1 MDVGCFLGGDMR
13 RLVFDGVS
21 SANLYGIDIVSHW
34 DVGYALYRDRD
45 RFDAHFIE
53 ADILSSDNNPALRGL
68 KGRMDIIS
76 ISAVMHQWN
85 WKDQVEAAK
94 KLVAFVKSDALVV
107 GYQIGNVEAKEVINP
122 ALQVPQWRHSPEY
135 FAKMWNQVGAET
147 GSTWETQ
154 AWLRSWED
162 MGWDP
167 ADQAWMDPGDTVM
180 FFVVT
185 RTQ

>member
-1 MDVGCFLGGDMR
+1 
-13 RLVFDGVS
+13 
-21 SANLYGIDIVSHW
+21 
-34 DVGYALYRDRD
+34 
-45 RFDAHFIE
+45 
-53 ADILSSDNNPALRGL
+53 
-68 KGRMDIIS
+68 
-76 ISAVMHQWN
+76 MHQWN

-94 KLVAFVKSDALVV
+94 KLVAFAKSDALVV
-107 GYQIGNVEAKEVINP
+107 GYQIGNVEAKKVINP
-122 ALQVPQWRHSPEY
+122 ALQVPQWRHNPES
-135 FAKMWNQVGAET
+135 FAKMWSQVGAET
-147 GSTWETQ
+147 GSMWETQ